1 MKIDE
6 LIKCINKTTTT
17 VSAKHSGSEIAFY
30 GPGKHSY
37 AMDYFLNVPVDARVW
52 DTIEFDP
59 DNLDDVIPQDLAR
72 TMEVVQRLIDTPVRE
87 RSLEKRYRL
96 RWFKDLNGAINC
108 LNYIDG
114 EWTCS
119 DIHYANQYSQ
129 RELEKLKKENPRLAT
144 AIDAMK
150 EPVEETNEIN

>member
-1 MKIDE
+1 MKINE
-6 LIKCINKTTTT
+6 LVKKVNSYFWNLKAIKRDDGILIISSNDD
-17 VSAKHSGSEIAFY
+17 A
-30 GPGKHSY
+30 
-37 AMDYFLNVPVDARVW
+37 LLLVPEKA
-52 DTIEFDP
+52 TNF
-59 DNLDDVIPQDLAR
+59 
-72 TMEVVQRLIDTPVRE
+72 MEVYFYVDNQGMYFATANREKLSALIEEFLETPIDE
-87 RSLEKRYRL
+87 RFSEKKYRL
-96 RWFKDLNGAINC
+96 RWFKDLNGASNC

-150 EPVEETNEIN
+150 EPVEDD